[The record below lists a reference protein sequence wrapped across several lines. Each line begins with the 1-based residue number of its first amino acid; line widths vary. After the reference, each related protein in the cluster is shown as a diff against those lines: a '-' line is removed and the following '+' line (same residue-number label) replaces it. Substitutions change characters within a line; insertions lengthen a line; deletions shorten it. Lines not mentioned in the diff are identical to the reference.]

1 MPFGIS
7 HSQPDCSGWATVKQE
22 ADGSFTTI
30 GCHPSKQDA
39 IDQMV
44 VVSLSEDIEPLGQ
57 IDDMTGDPR
66 CDLSPLRFGERFA
79 VSHSSC
85 VGNGRW
91 YESVT

>member
-7 HSQPDCSGWATVKQE
+7 QTQTDCAGWATVKRE

-44 VVSLSEDIEPLGQ
+44 VVSLAEDMDPLGEVSA
-57 IDDMTGDPR
+57 R
-66 CDLSPLRFGERFA
+66 DLM
-79 VSHSSC
+79 
-85 VGNGRW
+85 
-91 YESVT
+91 Y